1 MVLKTYTNETVS
13 VLGEIDVKVC
23 YGKQELYLPLII
35 VKGSGPALFGRNW
48 LSKIT
53 LDWERIKFTSFDK
66 GLSSVNELLKKFPG
80 VFDNKC
86 GTMKG
91 VTVKLAVKDGSKP
104 IFYKPR
110 GVPYALREGVTT
122 EIDRLVKEGIIEKV
136 LYSDWATPIVAI

>member
-1 MVLKTYTNETVS
+1 MVLKSYTNETVT

-23 YGKQELYLPLII
+23 YGKQKVYLPLII
-35 VKGSGPALFGRNW
+35 NKGSGPAWFERNW

-53 LDWERIKFTSFDK
+53 LNWERIKFTSFDK

-91 VTVKLAVKDGSKP
+91 VAVKLAVKDGSKL
-104 IFYKPR
+104 ILNKPR
-110 GVPYALREGVTT
+110 AVPYALCEGVAT
-122 EIDRLVKEGIIEKV
+122 EIAGLVKRELSRNSHFQIGQ
-136 LYSDWATPIVAI
+136 L